1 MNTNSY
7 SFFNCGISRFRN
19 RAFTIPEL
27 MTGTAIFLMVS
38 GGVLVGHLFGMRLL
52 EVNGPKTGSDQESNR
67 ALGVL
72 IADIRSAKLLLIGNG
87 TAASFSSVNRNTT
100 QAGNAIQLYPSTD
113 TNVFIRYFWDAGD
126 LKRTS
131 SGGPG
136 TLVAH
141 SISNSL
147 VFTAEDY
154 VGNVLT
160 NFQNNSL
167 VGVNFQF
174 DASVNTTNG
183 NGNGNGNG
191 NKKDFSDPYQLRTR
205 VMRRA
210 LD

>member
-1 MNTNSY
+1 MITNSCCP
-7 SFFNCGISRFRN
+7 FNCEIRRFRN

-27 MTGTAIFLMVS
+27 MTGMSIFLMVS

-52 EVNGPKTGSDQESNR
+52 EVNGPKSGTDQKSNQ
-67 ALGVL
+67 ALRVL
-72 IADIRSAKLLLIGNG
+72 VADIRSAKLLLIGNG
-87 TAASFSSVNRNTT
+87 TLASFNSVNRDTT
-100 QAGNAIQLYPSTD
+100 QAGNAIQVYPSTD
-113 TNVFIRYFWDAGD
+113 TNVFIRYFWNAGD
-126 LKRTS
+126 LKRTL
-131 SGGPG
+131 SGGPE
-136 TLVAH
+136 TSVAH

-167 VGVNFQF
+167 VGVNLQF
-174 DASVNTTNG
+174 NEAQYATNYPNMAIG
-183 NGNGNGNG
+183 QGHY
-191 NKKDFSDPYQLRTR
+191 SDPYQLRTR

>member
-1 MNTNSY
+1 MNTD
-7 SFFNCGISRFRN
+7 SFWRFNCGIRRFRN

-38 GGVLVGHLFGMRLL
+38 GGVLVGHLFGLRLL
-52 EVNGPKTGSDQESNR
+52 EVNGPKSGTDQESNR

-72 IADIRSAKLLLIGNG
+72 VADIRSAKLLLIGNG

-131 SGGPG
+131 SGGPA
-136 TLVAH
+136 TSVAH

-147 VFTAEDY
+147 VFTAVDS

-167 VGVNFQF
+167 VGVNLQF
-174 DASVNTTNG
+174 DDSADPTKK
-183 NGNGNGNG
+183 
-191 NKKDFSDPYQLRTR
+191 KKDYSEPYQFRTR

>member
-7 SFFNCGISRFRN
+7 SLFNRGVSRLRN

-52 EVNGPKTGSDQESNR
+52 EVNGPRTEQTSNR
-67 ALGVL
+67 ALGGLV
-72 IADIRSAKLLLIGNG
+72 ADIRSAKLLLIGNG
-87 TAASFSSVNRNTT
+87 TAASFRSVDINTT
-100 QAGNAIQLYPSTD
+100 QAGNAIQAYPSTD

-126 LKRTS
+126 LKRS
-131 SGGPG
+131 LSGGPE
-136 TLVAH
+136 TSVVH

-154 VGNVLT
+154 AGNVLT

-174 DASVNTTNG
+174 DASANTANG

-191 NKKDFSDPYQLRTR
+191 NKKDYSDPYQLRTR